1 MLAFG
6 TAGLV
11 TYLVLEDQ
19 RRVDLLRLVW
29 ARTVGDPRRA
39 RLQRGAHSGW
49 WHVAGV
55 IAW

>member
-1 MLAFG
+1 MVRETINTRNPKGPVRMLPFG

-29 ARTVGDPRRA
+29 TEA
-39 RLQRGAHSGW
+39 
-49 WHVAGV
+49 
-55 IAW
+55 